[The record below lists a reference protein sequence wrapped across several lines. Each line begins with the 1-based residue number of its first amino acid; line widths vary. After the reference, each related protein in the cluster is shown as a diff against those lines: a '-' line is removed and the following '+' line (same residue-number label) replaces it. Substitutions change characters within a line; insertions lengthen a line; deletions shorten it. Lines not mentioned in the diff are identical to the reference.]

1 MSLQIKKGEQV
12 TLSGRTGAG
21 KSTIF
26 KLLLGLYEPQKG
38 KVLIQGVP
46 SIDLTDEK
54 KRNVFGYVEQS
65 FHMVPGSVKDQIT
78 LYDTK
83 ISDANVKKAAE
94 LTGLA
99 ETIEA
104 LPDKYDTL
112 CTPDLFS
119 QGTSGSFSRLPAR
132 LRQSR
137 KSCSSMR
144 LRQTSTQKPRK
155 WC

>member
-119 QGTSGSFSRLPAR
+119 QGQWQLLSIAAR

>member
-1 MSLQIKKGEQV
+1 MS
-12 TLSGRTGAG
+12 RR
-21 KSTIF
+21 
-26 KLLLGLYEPQKG
+26 

-119 QGTSGSFSRLPAR
+119 QGQWQLLSIAAR